1 MSRELSA
8 LTNARSGTARQ
19 IPSLYQLLKV
29 FWPSDLPGLRP
40 RFLAT
45 IGLLVSAAA
54 INASVPL
61 LFAALID
68 RLSGQGQIVAAP
80 AVILAGYIGLQWFSR
95 LGNELRW
102 MFYGPLEQRLR
113 RRFGL
118 RALEHL
124 HGLSLR
130 FHLDRRSG
138 QISAVLAN
146 ALTGLR
152 ETLFNVVFLILPLAL
167 EISFVAGV
175 MLIRVAPV
183 FALVLFATL
192 LVYAVVLVVG
202 SEWLRAHQKLAA
214 TRSAQAHGEALDSLL
229 NYETVKYFGNE
240 EHVTQRYDAS
250 LAEVEELTIRALT
263 FRSVTGI
270 GLVTV
275 LGMGMAIILFAAAGR
290 VEAGLMTV
298 GELVLV
304 NTYLLQLIRP
314 MERLGQLYRQIKQSL
329 VDLDLLLELLAEV
342 PDITDRPGARPLTAG
357 PGEIRFENV
366 DFAYGPDRTVLHEV
380 DFTVPAGQKVA
391 LVGPTGSGKSTIT
404 RLLFRFYDPST
415 GRVLIDGQ
423 DIRCVT
429 QASLREAIAVVP
441 QDTVLFNDTIA
452 YNIGFG
458 RPDATQAEI
467 EAATEGAELD
477 RLIRT
482 LPNGYASLVGE
493 RGLKLSGGEKQR
505 VAIARAILKRP
516 RIVIPGRGHLGAGCG
531 DRGSGASQPGP
542 AGRRRDVAG
551 RGAPAGDHRRCRRD
565 PGPGRGPHRRARLAW
580 GAVGDGWAV
589 CGTVGA
595 AGDGGGGPVELGRL
609 STRLA
614 TPPRSPSVGAKLRG
628 DKPRPERRARG
639 DAVPSSSESATGSD
653 RCRRRSA
660 ATCAGGVG
668 WRARPACRPH
678 GPWHR

>member
-8 LTNARSGTARQ
+8 LTNPRSGTSRQ

-80 AVILAGYIGLQWFSR
+80 AAILAGYIGLQWFSR

-118 RALEHL
+118 KALEHL

-167 EISFVAGV
+167 EIAFVAGV
-175 MLIRVAPV
+175 MLVRVAPV

-192 LVYAVVLVVG
+192 SVYTVVLVVG

-214 TRSAQAHGEALDSLL
+214 ARSAQAHGEALDSLL

-275 LGMGMAIILFAAAGR
+275 LGIGMAIILFAAAGR

-304 NTYLLQLIRP
+304 NTYLIQLIRP

-342 PDITDRPGARPLTAG
+342 PDIVDRPGAQPLVPG
-357 PGEIRFENV
+357 PGEIRFEKV
-366 DFAYGPDRTVLHEV
+366 AFAYGPDRIVLHEV
-380 DFTVPAGQKVA
+380 DFTLAAGQKVA

-404 RLLFRFYDPST
+404 RLLFRFYDPGA

-423 DIRCVT
+423 DIRFVT

-458 RPDATQAEI
+458 RPDATLTEI

-482 LPNGYASLVGE
+482 LPQGYASLVGE

-516 RIVIPGRGHLGAGCG
+516 RIVILDEATSAL
-531 DRGSGASQPGP
+531 DAATEEAVQ
-542 AGRRRDVAG
+542 ANL
-551 RGAPAGDHRRCRRD
+551 
-565 PGPGRGPHRRARLAW
+565 ARL
-580 GAVGDGWAV
+580 VDGVTSLVVAH
-589 CGTVGA
+589 
-595 AGDGGGGPVELGRL
+595 
-609 STRLA
+609 RLA
-614 TPPRSPSVGAKLRG
+614 TVVDADVILVLDEGRIVERG
-628 DKPRPERRARG
+628 SHAELL
-639 DAVPSSSESATGSD
+639 ATGGLYAELWA
-653 RCRRRSA
+653 RQA
-660 ATCAGGVG
+660 MVEAGGSV
-668 WRARPACRPH
+668 
-678 GPWHR
+678 